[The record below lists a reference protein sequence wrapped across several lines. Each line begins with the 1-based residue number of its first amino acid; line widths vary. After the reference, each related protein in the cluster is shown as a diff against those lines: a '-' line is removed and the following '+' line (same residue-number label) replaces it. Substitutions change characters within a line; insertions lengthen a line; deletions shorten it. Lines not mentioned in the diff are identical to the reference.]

1 MATKK
6 KAPLKMNLPTG
17 GAVILDYEVRVGTK
31 TGLYHV
37 TARSGTEFLY
47 TKEEIKDKVTEGTQ
61 AQSEPTKVVDVDDIL
76 K

>member
-1 MATKK
+1 MAGKK

-17 GAVILDYEVRVGTK
+17 GAVILDYEVRVGSK

>member
-1 MATKK
+1 MASKK

-47 TKEEIKDKVTEGTQ
+47 TKEEIKDRVQEGVQ
-61 AQSEPTKVVDVDDIL
+61 AKNEATKVVDIDEIL

>member
-1 MATKK
+1 MAGKK

-17 GAVILDYEVRVGTK
+17 GAVILDYEVRLGTK

-37 TARSGTEFLY
+37 TARSGTEILY